1 MRRRQVF
8 AWILFAHAGV
18 AAALA
23 TAATTASRPAVSKT
37 PELVYNQRLHAHNVF
52 TPSISAAVVDEA
64 SEIFRRE
71 LRPQWLTR
79 YSNGQLQK
87 PSELPCDC
95 MQTRLGRFFV
105 VQPGIWSSDIAWI
118 SVDDD
123 ATHQHYLRLFEQSGI
138 PEQMAPVV
146 DHERGLR
153 MFSAYYVV
161 RSQATGSNM
170 HVDFVPAV
178 GCNAFTLMTPLADF
192 AAPDFQLLYQ
202 DLDGVTRQYRYTRG
216 EAICFGSHF
225 QHTTEPGRAAAA
237 DGGLHAYLCFTFGSD
252 KEEHFAHVY
261 ETQGSYASRVIRT
274 PSGETLLTDIGRHL
288 EAHGRNAS

>member
-1 MRRRQVF
+1 
-8 AWILFAHAGV
+8 
-18 AAALA
+18 
-23 TAATTASRPAVSKT
+23 
-37 PELVYNQRLHAHNVF
+37 
-52 TPSISAAVVDEA
+52 
-64 SEIFRRE
+64 
-71 LRPQWLTR
+71 
-79 YSNGQLQK
+79 
-87 PSELPCDC
+87 
-95 MQTRLGRFFV
+95 
-105 VQPGIWSSDIAWI
+105 
-118 SVDDD
+118 
-123 ATHQHYLRLFEQSGI
+123 
-138 PEQMAPVV
+138 
-146 DHERGLR
+146 

-178 GCNAFTLMTPLADF
+178 GCNA
-192 AAPDFQLLYQ
+192 FQLLYQ

-288 EAHGRNAS
+288 EAHGRNTS